1 MVDVNRVLKD
11 SVKKG
16 TVKIGERETKKAI
29 VAGDAKLVVI
39 ANNCTYKEDIEALA
53 SENKIP
59 IYHYKS
65 NSVDLGNTCGKSY
78 NISSFA
84 IIDEGASN
92 VMSLA

>member
-29 VAGDAKLVVI
+29 TAGDAKLVVVSM
-39 ANNCTYKEDIEALA
+39 NCTYKKDLEDLT
-53 SENKIP
+53 SEHKVP
-59 IYHYKS
+59 LYHYKS

-84 IIDEGASN
+84 IIDDGGSN
-92 VMSLA
+92 VMSLV